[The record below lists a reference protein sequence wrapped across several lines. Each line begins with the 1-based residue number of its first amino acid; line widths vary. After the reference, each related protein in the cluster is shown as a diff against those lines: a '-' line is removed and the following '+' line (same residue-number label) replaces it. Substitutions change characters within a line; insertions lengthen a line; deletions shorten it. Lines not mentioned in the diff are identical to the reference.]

1 LKGVSDPVFGHAIG
15 KSGDTERGVG
25 GGGTVQRLFLLPGFT
40 LTLYRLG
47 FNASWQL
54 RSSIWTKEEIDLND
68 PKVYEPT
75 NPRNRPIGRTHG
87 KTHYG

>member
-1 LKGVSDPVFGHAIG
+1 MPLAKA
-15 KSGDTERGVG
+15 GDTESDVSGSV
-25 GGGTVQRLFLLPGFT
+25 TVQRLFLLPGFT
-40 LTLYRLG
+40 LTLYRLAV
-47 FNASWQL
+47 NASWQL

-75 NPRNRPIGRTHG
+75 HPRNRPIGRTRG